1 MYQAKRPVLP
11 VENIRLL
18 LQSEMGSILAMGGD
32 YQKMEIS
39 MKKTMGRLRVIASST
54 HRLELTIFVDG
65 CCWVHYEC
73 DGVADSFCYMNHVQD
88 NLYEA
93 AKHLESLWEDVR

>member
-18 LQSEMGSILAMGGD
+18 LQSAMGSILAMGGD
-32 YQKMEIS
+32 YKKMEIS
-39 MKKTMGRLRVIASST
+39 MKKTMGSLHVIADSS
-54 HRLELTIFVDG
+54 HRVDLTIIDDG
-65 CCWVHYEC
+65 CCWVHYRC
-73 DGVADSFCYMNHVQD
+73 GGVSDSFCYMNYVQD

-93 AKHLESLWEDVR
+93 AKHLESLWEEVR